1 MRRETQTIQQVGT
14 GVCDCQING
23 LLRPCNHNRSAVILD
38 QIGQSRSCIRHG
50 IGSVAKH
57 KSVVKLIFR
66 FDQSGKLQPVACAHI
81 CAVQCKRLYRIN
93 GTESPCLRDAEIC
106 GARPSAVYLEA
117 MVPPVAMRSIFF
129 MLFFL
134 YSDFPSIAHLSG
146 HFFLLSTGSIL
157 QSVLGNND
165 YLFEMYQRFLSFSI
179 ILPHSP

>member
-1 MRRETQTIQQVGT
+1 MMEMVQ
-14 GVCDCQING
+14 NP
-23 LLRPCNHNRSAVILD
+23 LA
-38 QIGQSRSCIRHG
+38 
-50 IGSVAKH
+50 
-57 KSVVKLIFR
+57 
-66 FDQSGKLQPVACAHI
+66 SGM
-81 CAVQCKRLYRIN
+81 Y
-93 GTESPCLRDAEIC
+93 SSSSSAEIC